1 MYTRDQKWILETS
14 GVKTL
19 TGLKCV
25 RKEPESEVFV
35 KMFTQLGF

>member
-1 MYTRDQKWILETS
+1 MYTRDYKRILEIS

-25 RKEPESEVFV
+25 RKESESEVFV
-35 KMFTQLGF
+35 KMVTQLGF